1 MERFGTPFLGG
12 EKEEGS
18 SAGDGPNVARLF
30 FPPSS
35 APSVP
40 FPSNSPVFPLGFDH
54 QPPFLAA
61 SLPPGASHEVP
72 PTSVHAS
79 LRRFRPFFPPPSRFS
94 NERVPTRTGFVR
106 DPSTDAF
113 VRNTRAHVLSSPFHD
128 HKRTCNVG
136 ERADVRSESRAL
148 RRKSVQVRR
157 WRSARLGTTGSGR
170 EGAKHDP
177 RTARTST
184 WLDVQ
189 KHVDDT
195 RCERRWSKGRGEGLR
210 AIRPAGIRSR
220 SAPTTRCT
228 VRAPP
233 SERRKKRSRLGS
245 PRLVLHLPST
255 IHVSTCIVETR
266 PSACCGELW
275 TSDVANDAVL
285 GEGWPLQGQWRTME
299 REWDGEHRWIAVLE
313 RSARYSY

>member
-1 MERFGTPFLGG
+1 MERFGTPVFGG
-12 EKEEGS
+12 EGG
-18 SAGDGPNVARLF
+18 GDPLRVMDRASRDLF
-30 FPPSS
+30 PHCPLHDLFLFPPIS
-35 APSVP
+35 
-40 FPSNSPVFPLGFDH
+40 
-54 QPPFLAA
+54 
-61 SLPPGASHEVP
+61 
-72 PTSVHAS
+72 
-79 LRRFRPFFPPPSRFS
+79 PFFPSISTTNHRSSRRPSHLGRATRFPPPRSTPPSAAFVPSFPPSRFS
-94 NERVPTRTGFVR
+94 NERVPTRTGFVW
-106 DPSTDAF
+106 DPSTDAL
-113 VRNTRAHVLSSPFHD
+113 VRNTRAHVLSSPFQD

-170 EGAKHDP
+170 KGAKHDP